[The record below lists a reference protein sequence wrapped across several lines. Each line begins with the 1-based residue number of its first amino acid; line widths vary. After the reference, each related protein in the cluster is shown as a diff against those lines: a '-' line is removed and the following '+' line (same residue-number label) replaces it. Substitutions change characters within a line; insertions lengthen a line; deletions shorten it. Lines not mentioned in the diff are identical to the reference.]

1 MAGTLH
7 NLFHKLSVN
16 DEVTEILNNLV
27 IYENMVGFVGIGRA
41 GNTTIACNVAYALSN
56 YTQLFKSKTITG
68 LRVCLV
74 DLNVFYP
81 KVCSLFGVKYPKK
94 GSGLL
99 ATLKGDPIGDNIIK
113 ISESLE
119 ILSPSSDDNFED
131 YYDIED
137 WQLGDVL
144 EELRHS
150 YDLVILDIPND
161 IPMIYCYTAIKHVDK
176 LFITRS
182 EDMMSDKFIKKFM
195 EYFFVRGRFNCT
207 RYLIMN
213 IRTNSAYDDNIVEM
227 FAKKNNL
234 KLMGIINFEQEI
246 INSETRG
253 TIFLSSM
260 FITESFKETIKNI
273 LYEILPEEI
282 TGKKQYQ
289 SKLVQENQNKEKKGL
304 FGFLSKKDKQKQEDK
319 ETLKKRIEDNE

>member
-1 MAGTLH
+1 MSGTLH
-7 NLFHKLSVN
+7 NIFHKLSVN
-16 DEVTEILNNLV
+16 DEVTELLNNLV
-27 IYENMVGFVGIGRA
+27 IYENVIGFVGIGRS

-56 YTQLFKSKTITG
+56 YSQLFKNKTISG
-68 LRVCLV
+68 IRVCLV

-99 ATLKGDPIGDNIIK
+99 PTLKGDPIGDNIIK

-137 WQLGDVL
+137 WQLDEVL

-150 YDLVILDIPND
+150 YDIVILDIPND
-161 IPMIYCYTAIKHVDK
+161 IPMIYCYTAIKNVDK

-182 EDMMSDKFIKKFM
+182 EDLMSDKYIKKFM
-195 EYFFVRGRFNCT
+195 DYFFVRGRFNCS
-207 RYLIMN
+207 RYLVMN
-213 IRTNSAYDDNIVEM
+213 IRTNSAFDDNIVTM

-234 KLMGIINFEQEI
+234 KLMGIINFEQEV

-253 TIFLSSM
+253 NIFLSTM
-260 FITESFKETIKNI
+260 YVTDSFKDTIKNI
-273 LYEILPEEI
+273 LYEILPEEL
-282 TGKKQYQ
+282 TGKKQYTN
-289 SKLVQENQNKEKKGL
+289 KLVAEDKPKKKGL
-304 FGFLSKKDKQKQEDK
+304 FGFLSKKDKQKESDK